1 MSVDTSAN
9 CALVQGELY
18 AGYSQDT
25 MALGRVAS
33 GGIVSAILIALL
45 RHGMV
50 DGVVVSR
57 IEAKEGHIQP
67 VTEIVSTPED
77 VYRFAGSSYIDTP
90 VLDVVNVLEA
100 QSGRY
105 AVVAL
110 PCQVRT
116 LQNWLKRKPELRDRI
131 YAIISL
137 FCRGTVRPEFYDDY
151 LNRVGVSPEGVDTI
165 KVSRSYVRGT
175 VTVLNKDSS
184 AHEIPF
190 MRLNSYRQAGI
201 HAKALCGWCYE
212 HTGNQA
218 DISVGDIF
226 MARFNQRD
234 RKHSAFIGWTSRGVE
249 ILGELCSRDAITA
262 EFVGWET
269 YHQQFAKTEQ
279 MSNTL
284 ASRYTAAR
292 LVGEKRPRQ
301 LQEHQAGRFNVAH
314 CLAWMLFFF
323 NGKLSRSAA
332 GRKFL
337 YALPSPVVT
346 AMALFI
352 KALSRL

>member
-1 MSVDTSAN
+1 MQTQQAAACN
-9 CALVQGELY
+9 LVQQELY
-18 AGYSQDT
+18 AGHTQD
-25 MALGRVAS
+25 AGAQGQVAS
-33 GGIVSAILIALL
+33 GGIVSAILIDLL
-45 RHGMV
+45 ERQVV

-57 IEAKEGHIQP
+57 IEARDGHIQP
-67 VTEIVSTPED
+67 VTEIVRSPAE
-77 VYRFAGSSYIDTP
+77 VYRYAGSSYIDTP
-90 VLDVVNVLEA
+90 VLDIVGTLETLP
-100 QSGRY
+100 GRY

-116 LQNWLKRKPELRDRI
+116 LQNWLARKPELRERI
-131 YAIISL
+131 YAVISL
-137 FCRGTVRPEFYDDY
+137 FCRGTVKSEFYDDY
-151 LNRVGVSPEGVDTI
+151 LHRVGIAPDEVDTI

-175 VTVLNKDSS
+175 VTVHRKGGGN
-184 AHEIPF
+184 HEIPF

-201 HAKALCGWCYE
+201 HAKALCGWCHE

-226 MARFNQRD
+226 MARFNERET
-234 RKHSAFIGWTSRGVE
+234 KHSAFIGWTERGIEV
-249 ILGELCSRDAITA
+249 LRGLCERGAITA
-262 EFVGWET
+262 EFVGWQT

-292 LVGEKRPRQ
+292 LVGEKRPRH
-301 LQEHQAGRFNVAH
+301 LQEEQAGRFNVAH

-323 NGKLSRSAA
+323 NGKLSRSAT

-346 AMALFI
+346 VMALVI
-352 KALSRL
+352 KAFSRL